1 MANRSRLGLVCFAF
15 LVVFFIAVPWNS
27 HPATSEKASAFLT
40 RADSIKEDAGS
51 ADNRENCVVAPDQA
65 KGTTPDPLP
74 IEQVESRPNF
84 DKNRKEAVLSL
95 IHYPW
100 EDLGFKVVLKG
111 SRLGY
116 RAMTLTGRQ
125 RIELYVRPGENAWMQ
140 AFDLAH
146 EFGHAFDLK
155 YNNGNRH
162 RKWCELRGIDP
173 STPWFGCDACPDYG
187 TPAGDFA
194 ETFAYL
200 LLGPGSYHSTMAP
213 APKADQVQE
222 LAKFCKIEHI
232 AEALNRILNKNKNLD
247 VREQKPAEIQA
258 SRKDKPGSQISA
270 ASEPAAD
277 PVQSETPDTSGL

>member
-1 MANRSRLGLVCFAF
+1 MANKSRLGVVCFAF
-15 LVVFFIAVPWNS
+15 LVGSFIAFPWNS
-27 HPATSEKASAFLT
+27 RPTTSEPAFAFLT
-40 RADSIKEDAGS
+40 RSDQINKDAGS
-51 ADNRENCVVAPDQA
+51 ANGGENCIVAPDQA
-65 KGTTPDPLP
+65 KGTTLDPLP
-74 IEQVESRPNF
+74 TKRVESLPDF
-84 DKNRKEAVLSL
+84 DKNRKETILFL

-100 EDLGFKVVLKG
+100 EDLGFKVVFKG
-111 SRLGY
+111 SRAGY

-125 RIELYVRPGENAWMQ
+125 RIEIYVRPGENAMMQ

-155 YNNGNRH
+155 YNDDNRH
-162 RKWCELRGIDP
+162 RKWCELRGIKP

-213 APKADQVQE
+213 IPTADQVAE

-232 AEALNRILNKNKNLD
+232 AEVLNRIPKKNRNI
-247 VREQKPAEIQA
+247 EAQKQKSVEIQA
-258 SRKDKPGSQISA
+258 NHENKPENQIPVEN
-270 ASEPAAD
+270 EPAAI
-277 PVQSETPDTSGL
+277 PNRPETPDTRGH